1 MLIALANMLISS
13 SNFLF
18 PVETVSLNTSVL
30 EESIERD
37 MRRLNATLTMDD
49 FLDGIAPGPVR
60 ESISQLLREETEAQG
75 LPPLQLDSSSWAD
88 KFRHCEAL
96 ETTNRTDPSCEEFF
110 VSYRS
115 RVLVRTAGLRNSLL
129 IEMRLLKWT

>member
-37 MRRLNATLTMDD
+37 TRRLNLTVTAED
-49 FLDGIAPGPVR
+49 FLLELEH
-60 ESISQLLREETEAQG
+60 ESLRDNVSKILGSGTAVTPALVQLASNYEQSWTEKFNYC
-75 LPPLQLDSSSWAD
+75 DSLTA
-88 KFRHCEAL
+88 E
-96 ETTNRTDPSCEEFF
+96 NRTDPACDEFY
-110 VSYRS
+110 VSH
-115 RVLVRTAGLRNSLL
+115 RTIAV
-129 IEMRLLKWT
+129 

>member
-37 MRRLNATLTMDD
+37 MRRLNATLTADD
-49 FLDGIAPGPVR
+49 FLDGIPPGPVR
-60 ESISQLLREETEAQG
+60 ESISQFLREETEAQG
-75 LPPLQLDSSSWAD
+75 LPPLQLGNSSWVD
-88 KFRHCEAL
+88 KFRYCDSPES
-96 ETTNRTDPSCEEFF
+96 TNRSDPTCEEFF
-110 VSYRS
+110 VSKRS
-115 RVLVRTAGLRNSLL
+115 LALEVTESFRSSLL
-129 IEMRLLKWT
+129 IEMRLLK